1 MLFKANL
8 LPFLLLIILSVC
20 PAVTAQM
27 ASHDAKN
34 NTFSIVAH
42 DPATGQIGVAVQS
55 HWFSVGS
62 AVSWAEAGVGA
73 VATQSLTNK
82 SFGPRGL
89 QLLKEGKTPQEALD
103 ILIESDD
110 GRDFR
115 QAAIVDAQGR
125 VAVYTGEKCIAEAGH
140 IQGDGFSVQ
149 ANMMLNNTVWD
160 AMAKTFEQKQGPL
173 AERMVAALKAGQAA
187 GGDIRGQ
194 QSAALLVVNGEK
206 TDQPWEDR
214 LIELRVEDHPDATS
228 EIARLLN
235 LHRAYEHMNSGDEAI
250 EHSDV
255 EIALEEYS
263 AAMNMFPKNIEMKY
277 WTAVSLANAGRI
289 NRALPLFRIV
299 FYKDR
304 TWIALTKRIVDNEIL
319 NVPESD
325 LKSILSVVH

>member
-1 MLFKANL
+1 MLFKTNL
-8 LPFLLLIILSVC
+8 LALLLLISGW

-27 ASHDAKN
+27 TTHDAKN

-140 IQGDGFSVQ
+140 IKKDGFSVQ

-160 AMAKTFEQKQGPL
+160 AMARTFEQKQGPL

-214 LIELRVEDHPDATS
+214 LLELRVEDHPDATS

-325 LKSILSVVH
+325 LESILSVVH